1 MRSFP
6 KSVIGRRPSPLA
18 LTVVVVAAITVAL
31 GSFEVLTYNPG
42 ADAPTPSPS
51 STPVDVPPVVT
62 QPSTATPTEVP
73 SPISSP
79 GTTMI
84 AAGFTTPGVAAGWNG
99 FAAGRPAAD
108 IAASQVL
115 EWRGGYVASTS
126 VSMRGDTSPA
136 AGSWTTADGSNP
148 PSGLWTSTDGQT
160 WKPVTSIDATA
171 VLVSV
176 APCGLVAIGVDPIGP
191 RIPRS
196 TWTSSDGVT
205 WYDAGDPG
213 LPGELVSIAGTAAGI
228 VATLNVVTSSGTG
241 PNVTLIE
248 FSVDGVNWTPE
259 NIDPALTTSD
269 PGAGLLPHVQANSGR
284 FFLMGTGGPAT
295 SATGIVLASSQ
306 ITEEMWWSDD
316 GKTWTRTRGSYSMS
330 ADFIDFGRDGLLLH
344 TNSMAVPGG
353 AGLAL
358 STDGGKTWMPY
369 DTYGPLG
376 PMGCQGACSLGS
388 DGVIGSNG
396 TTFVAVKNG
405 GKHAWLSYDGHTWT
419 PIPWTGGDPSNS
431 SYGGFGGFLV
441 MPRGVFLAGVYA
453 AAK

>member
-1 MRSFP
+1 MRSLP

-18 LTVVVVAAITVAL
+18 ITVAVAAVITIAI
-31 GSFEVLTYNPG
+31 GSFEVITYNPG
-42 ADAPTPSPS
+42 ADAPTPSPT
-51 STPVDVPPVVT
+51 STAVDVPPVVT
-62 QPSTATPTEVP
+62 QPSTPTPTEVP
-73 SPISSP
+73 TPISSP
-79 GTTMI
+79 GPTRI
-84 AAGFTTPGVAAGWNG
+84 AAGFTSPGVATGWKG
-99 FAAGRPAAD
+99 FAASRPAAD
-108 IAASQVL
+108 VAASQVL

-126 VSMRGDTSPA
+126 VSMRGDTSPG

-148 PSGLWTSTDGQT
+148 PSGLWTSGDGQT
-160 WKPVTSIDATA
+160 WTPVTSIDTAA

-176 APCGLVAIGVDPIGP
+176 APGGLVAIGVDLTGP
-191 RIPRS
+191 KIPRS
-196 TWTSSDGVT
+196 VWTSSDGVT
-205 WYDAGDPG
+205 WQYAGDPG

-228 VATLNVVTSSGTG
+228 VATINVVTSGGTG

-248 FSVDGVNWTPE
+248 FSVDGVHWTPE
-259 NIDPALTTSD
+259 NIDPALTISD
-269 PGAGLLPHVQANSGR
+269 PGAGLLPHVQAHNGR
-284 FFLMGTGGPAT
+284 FFLMGTGGSAI
-295 SATGIVLASSQ
+295 SATGFVLAAWQ
-306 ITEEMWWSDD
+306 ATEEMWWSDD
-316 GKTWTRTRGSYSMS
+316 GKTWTRTGGSYSMS

-358 STDGGKTWMPY
+358 STDGGKTWTPY

-376 PMGCQGACSLGS
+376 PMVCQGACSLGS

-405 GKHAWLSYDGHTWT
+405 GKQAWLSYDGHTWT
-419 PIPWTGGDPSNS
+419 PISWTGGDPSNA

-441 MPRGVFLAGVYA
+441 MPRGVLLGGVYA